1 MDNQDFTIRYFSD
14 QASSSGSTDEAA
26 EETKD
31 PLSEPA
37 LPPEPEVAEPTR
49 PVDDP
54 TIVGA
59 MPAEVAEVIAR
70 HAAQPPAARRPD
82 EQEAESAASRRLPAP
97 PANTDAAQWQ
107 HQHQY
112 PGQYQQPGQQLPVI
126 GRQAQGHHASET
138 GQQWRARQP
147 FPDAH
152 GVAVSRPG
160 SDGESSA
167 PLQIASWAAASEGS
181 LTPAW
186 ASEATRHLRH
196 DDLVKTR
203 RIPAEEGWRHA
214 VYVGTGHLVN
224 LGAGPAERLQRERQ
238 AQIAGNIPGNYQVAV
253 LSIKG
258 GVGKTRTTAGIGTVF
273 AMYRN
278 EPVIAIDANPT
289 YGALGRVVDP
299 RATSTIREYHADGE
313 EIQKRKYT
321 DTYPQS
327 RARTGQNPQGLEVLA
342 GNQNVANPLGLTAD
356 VFNTTLART
365 RRFYQLALIDCGANV
380 EHEVMPAVL
389 RAANALVI
397 VGTANFDGAAA
408 AEQTIDWLA
417 ARGKHDLLRRSVV
430 VLNDVYD
437 CAEKKFVTA
446 VTHSLEQRVGAV
458 KFVPFDEHLRDG
470 AVLDFDAL
478 RKPTR
483 LAYTE
488 IAAWVAEGFPT
499 PGGVSPR

>member
-1 MDNQDFTIRYFSD
+1 MDNQDFATRYFSD
-14 QASSSGSTDEAA
+14 QAGSSDSADEAA
-26 EETKD
+26 EGKKD
-31 PLSEPA
+31 PLTEPA
-37 LPPEPEVAEPTR
+37 LPPEPEVSEPSR
-49 PVDDP
+49 PVVDDP
-54 TIVGA
+54 TIVGP

-70 HAAQPPAARRPD
+70 HAAQPDAARRADQRQNDAP
-82 EQEAESAASRRLPAP
+82 ASRHLPAP
-97 PANTDAAQWQ
+97 SANAEAAQWQ
-107 HQHQY
+107 
-112 PGQYQQPGQQLPVI
+112 YQQPPVQYQHPGQHQPVNGQQP
-126 GRQAQGHHASET
+126 QANQSSQT
-138 GQQWRARQP
+138 GQQWHARQP
-147 FPDAH
+147 YPDAH

-160 SDGESSA
+160 TDSESSS
-167 PLQIASWAAASEGS
+167 PLQIASWAAASDGS

-186 ASEATRHLRH
+186 ATEATRHLRH

-203 RIPAEEGWRHA
+203 RIPPEEGWRHA
-214 VYVGTGHLVN
+214 VYVGSGHVVN
-224 LGAGPAERLQRERQ
+224 LGAGPAERLQLERQ

-273 AMYRN
+273 ATYRN

-299 RATSTIREYHADGE
+299 RATSTIREYFADGE
-313 EIQKRKYT
+313 EIAKRNYT

-342 GNQNVANPLGLTAD
+342 GNQNVANPLGLTSD
-356 VFNTTLART
+356 MFNTTLART

-380 EHEVMPAVL
+380 EHQVMPAVL

-408 AEQTIDWLA
+408 AEQTIDWLT